1 MHIRPDIVNCSKK
14 SLKYINN
21 ELTNIVKDNITFT
34 NEYGEKV
41 SEQEFF
47 QFEYAYFITKNFPY
61 FLAKYNGIIESTN
74 NNNSDCSGHGVTWV
88 QELDHRQKVVIN

>member
-1 MHIRPDIVNCSKK
+1 MKIAAGGGYNSELGTLDECNGRN
-14 SLKYINN
+14 LK
-21 ELTNIVKDNITFT
+21 TNKTIT
-34 NEYGEKV
+34 NEYDEKV